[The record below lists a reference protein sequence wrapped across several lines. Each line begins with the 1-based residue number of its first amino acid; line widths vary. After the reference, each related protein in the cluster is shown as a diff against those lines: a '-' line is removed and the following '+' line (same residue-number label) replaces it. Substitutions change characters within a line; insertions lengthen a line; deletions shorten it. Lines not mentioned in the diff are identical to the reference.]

1 MSAGRAKSVQSWL
14 ERIWYQRAPP
24 PWWLEALGALYGL
37 VYRVRRVAYAKQW
50 RRSISLACPVL
61 VVGNLTVGGT
71 GKTPLVGWL
80 AVQLTERGFRPGVV
94 TRGYGGS
101 SRQARLIQGSD
112 DPKRAG
118 DEAILLAR
126 KSRVPV
132 AVGRNRP
139 AAAQLLIDAGC
150 NIIVSDD
157 GLQHYA
163 LARDCEIV
171 VIDGERQF
179 GNGRLLP
186 AGPLR
191 EVPNRLKSADVIVVN
206 GGPAVIGNHARLAG
220 ALRMRLEATHAIA
233 LRYGT
238 IKPLKEFS
246 GRSVHAVAAIG
257 NPQRFFRMLQAL
269 GIDVVAHTLPDH
281 ARLQIEDISFAD
293 DLPVLMT
300 EKDAVKCREIA
311 GPHHWY
317 VPVIVVFD
325 EGDSEALEN
334 VVARSIERRAARA

>member
-1 MSAGRAKSVQSWL
+1 MRVQAWL
-14 ERIWYQRAPP
+14 QKIWYEGAPP
-24 PWWLEALGALYGL
+24 PWWLTALSAA
-37 VYRVRRVAYAKQW
+37 YRLLSQVRRIAYAKQW
-50 RRSISLACPVL
+50 RRSTSLACPVL

-71 GKTPLVGWL
+71 GKTPLVCWL
-80 AVQLTERGFRPGVV
+80 AVHLTERGFRPGVV

-112 DPKRAG
+112 DPHTAG

-139 AAAQLLIDAGC
+139 AAAQLLINAGC

-191 EVPNRLKSADVIVVN
+191 EVRARLKSAEVIVVN
-206 GGPAVIGNHARLAG
+206 GGPALVGNHALLAA
-220 ALRMRLEATHAIA
+220 ALRMRLKATNAIA

-238 IKPLKEFS
+238 IKPLSEFS

-269 GIDVVAHTLPDH
+269 GIDVVAHALPDH

-300 EKDAVKCREIA
+300 EKDAVKCGEIA

-317 VPVIVVFD
+317 VPVSVVFD
-325 EGDSEALEN
+325 EGDSEALES
-334 VVARSIERRAARA
+334 VVAKSIERCAARA